1 LEAQIER
8 SDEINQDITDQN
20 IWQIHF

>member
-8 SDEINQDITDQN
+8 SDEVNNDITDQN
-20 IWQIHF
+20 IWKLD